1 MVQADELNAIGTSV
15 IAFSTVISVIA
26 TITYYFVEILGMRIP
41 IIILMGIIYIVILG
55 LFIRYVRKKIK

>member
-15 IAFSTVISVIA
+15 IAISTVISVIA